1 MTTAPIGTW
10 AALSIRAYRLLFAS
24 AAIVIFGVMGQAV
37 ARGWLARELTGS
49 NAGLGGVMLV
59 FGASMLV
66 ATPFGGV
73 AADRYSKRV
82 VLQLSVAALMMS
94 SLVIGLA
101 VAVDVIAYWMLVVAS
116 GVQAAA
122 FAFYM
127 PARIALI
134 SELVSSEL
142 LQNAIVLS
150 QTSQEVMRV
159 IAPSLA
165 GVLIGVSAFGV
176 GGVFIA
182 AGVASGVALVLIVRL
197 PRSPERTVLEPRS
210 PFGEIADAVAYM
222 RATPGLGLIALLT
235 VGVVMVAF
243 PYLTF
248 LPTLADERFEVGAV
262 GYGLMSTAAGLGAL
276 AAGLFSAALNKGLR
290 PWRTIAGS
298 SAALGVTVGLLGLA
312 ESFVLGL
319 VAIAG
324 IGASGLLFQT
334 STQTQMMRI
343 SASEYHGRLQSMVI
357 LGFSGFGLAALPLGV
372 VADAISLRTTL
383 ACMGGL
389 VLAMTAVFALVHW
402 RAIHA
407 VPVVEPVP
415 EPVLEPGFVRRPVD
429 EAGH

>member
-1 MTTAPIGTW
+1 MTSAPTGAW
-10 AALSIRAYRLLFAS
+10 AAMSIRAYRLLFFS

-73 AADRYSKRV
+73 AADRYPKRL
-82 VLQLSVAALMMS
+82 VLLVSIAALMVS

-101 VAVDVIAYWMLVVAS
+101 VVVDAIEYWMLVAVS

-122 FAFYM
+122 FAFYL

-134 SELVSSEL
+134 SEVVPSSL
-142 LQNAIVLS
+142 IQNAIVLS
-150 QTSQEVMRV
+150 QTSQEAMRV
-159 IAPSLA
+159 IAPALA
-165 GVLIGVSAFGV
+165 GVLIGVSVFGV
-176 GGVFIA
+176 GGVFIT
-182 AGVASGVALVLIVRL
+182 AGVASAAALVLVVRL
-197 PRSPERTVLEPRS
+197 PRSPVRVATESRS

-222 RATPGLGLIALLT
+222 RVTPGLGLIALLT

-248 LPTLADERFEVGAV
+248 LPTLADERFGVGAV

-276 AAGLFSAALNKGLR
+276 AAGLFSAALNKGMR

-298 SAALGVTVGLLGLA
+298 STALGLTVALLGIA
-312 ESFVLGL
+312 DSFVLAL

-324 IGASGLLFQT
+324 IGASGLVFQT

-343 SASEYHGRLQSMVI
+343 SALEYHGRLQSMVI
-357 LGFSGFGLAALPLGV
+357 LGFSGFGLAALPLGL
-372 VADAISLRTTL
+372 VADAISLRSTL

-389 VLAMTAVFALVHW
+389 VIVMTGVFSLVHW
-402 RAIHA
+402 RQRDTRAI
-407 VPVVEPVP
+407 EI
-415 EPVLEPGFVRRPVD
+415 G
-429 EAGH
+429 